1 VTRNLTYDEVVNP
14 SRPGNHVRSTIQKRD
29 AKGVIRHGAEW
40 LALWSDPESMKTD
53 GEKQR
58 ESAGLRARL
67 ELEKHLSAA
76 GRSVAADPD
85 LRVKLDSALVADFES
100 CNIPALRGQVDS
112 AALQRRFHDSELHD
126 RLAPADDRKRRLF
139 DLCER
144 VRCQACGVALYPGV
158 LANLVAEQTD
168 RLARAD
174 ILTAHL
180 ALLVPVAEGLSM
192 VLRDSLAGAY
202 EPSIDS
208 SALWMWDRWI
218 RGRFPDV
225 LHALKAAQSDQ
236 AAFSRVAI
244 PFIHALLDQI
254 GSDEDLKTR
263 LQPSLSPADEGD
275 TGPDDR
281 LRENTEGTI
290 LRPASD
296 IVEPQPRELLFIRET
311 EPPAALPYKAF
322 TTSHDAVAIA
332 YDLFDAQRLREL
344 RESLERKRADLRRDL
359 ARLTARLQRRL
370 LARQSRDWAFD
381 LEDGLL
387 DASRLDRVIVNPGFA
402 SAYKQEQESS
412 FPDTVVAILIDNSG
426 SMRGKPIEI
435 SCLAADLI
443 SAALDRCGVASEILG
458 FTTRQ
463 WKGGQS
469 AKDWVRAGRPPD
481 PGRVNDLLHI
491 VYKSASEPARRARA
505 SLAAMLDPGLL
516 KENID
521 GEALLWA
528 SRRLLMRP
536 EKRRI
541 LIVISDGAPVDQL
554 TLEINTDK
562 QILDRHLRQ
571 VIAGIQSSGAIELTA
586 IGVKYDTCQY
596 YPNGVRINEVENLG
610 PGLIGMVDELL
621 LSR

>member
-1 VTRNLTYDEVVNP
+1 MNP
-14 SRPGNHVRSTIQKRD
+14 ARPGNHVRSTIQKRD

-40 LALWSDPESMKTD
+40 LALWSDPESMKT
-53 GEKQR
+53 GAEKQR

-76 GRSVAADPD
+76 ARSIAADPD
-85 LRVKLDSALVADFES
+85 LRIRLDFALDVDFES

-112 AALQRRFHDSELHD
+112 VALQRRFHDAELHEE
-126 RLAPADDRKRRLF
+126 LAPGDDRARRLF

-144 VRCQACGVALYPGV
+144 VRCQACGVTLFPGV
-158 LANLVAEQTD
+158 QANLVAQQTD
-168 RLARAD
+168 RLERAD
-174 ILTAHL
+174 MLNAHL
-180 ALLVPVAEGLSM
+180 ALLVPLEEGLNM
-192 VLRDSLAGAY
+192 VLRDSLVGAQ
-202 EPSIDS
+202 EPSIAS

-218 RGRFPDV
+218 RDRFPGV
-225 LHALKAAQSDQ
+225 LHALKAAQSNQ
-236 AAFSRVAI
+236 AAFSGVAS
-244 PFIHALLDQI
+244 PFIHALLEQV
-254 GSDEDLKTR
+254 GSDQGLKTR
-263 LQPSLSPADEGD
+263 LQPSRNPADPGG

-281 LRENTEGTI
+281 LRENAEGSI
-290 LRPASD
+290 LRPGSD
-296 IVEPQPRELLFIRET
+296 IVETHPRELIFISET
-311 EPPAALPYKAF
+311 EPAAALPYKTF
-322 TTSHDAVAIA
+322 TTSHDAIVSAS
-332 YDLFDAQRLREL
+332 DLFDAHRLREL
-344 RESLERKRADLRRDL
+344 RESLEQRRADLRRDL

-370 LARQSRDWAFD
+370 LARQNRDWAFD
-381 LEDGLL
+381 LEEGLI

-402 SAYKQEQESS
+402 TAYKQERESS

-443 SAALDRCGVASEILG
+443 SAALDRCAVASEILG
-458 FTTRQ
+458 FSTRQ

-491 VYKSASEPARRARA
+491 VYKSAGEPPRRARA

-536 EKRRI
+536 ERRRI
-541 LIVISDGAPVDQL
+541 LIVISDGAPVDQF
-554 TLEINTDK
+554 TLEVNSDK
-562 QILDRHLRQ
+562 QILDRHLRE
-571 VIAGIQSSGAIELTA
+571 VIADIQSLGAIELIA
-586 IGVKYDTCQY
+586 IGVKHDTRQY
-596 YPNGVRINEVENLG
+596 YPSSVRINEVENLG
-610 PGLIGMVDELL
+610 PGLIGLVDEIL